1 MPLLRSPTE
10 ESIITIMTTTT
21 FMTMTTITITIITMA
36 LEQRV
41 KMKNTPLKKLFALSW
56 PFKTIPSSSI
66 WDTSLKIWYSSVLSG
81 DMIASMLSFTKRRL
95 ALAD

>member
-21 FMTMTTITITIITMA
+21 FMTTIMITIITMA

-66 WDTSLKIWYSSVLSG
+66 WDTSLRIWYSSVLSG
-81 DMIASMLSFTKRRL
+81 DMIASMLSFTIK
-95 ALAD
+95 DV